1 MPKIKLMSHLIAD
14 FPNRNIALAA
24 AESLIQG
31 GATTLEIQLPF
42 SDPSADGAVIANA
55 CTRVLQNGYKT
66 AQAFDFIK
74 ELKAQHPKT
83 PMALMSYAS
92 LIFTPGV
99 ENFCRQA
106 KAAGVDAL
114 IVPDLPFDCDENLR
128 KNAENQKIM
137 MIPVA
142 APSMA
147 KTRIEFLLKENFP
160 MIYAAL
166 RRGITG
172 SETQITDETVVF
184 LKLLKKNGA
193 KILGGFGV
201 SNAATARTIAPFV
214 DEIVAGSVFVK
225 IIEENQNNM
234 LALKTK
240 LRDKA
245 RELTEF

>member
-14 FPNRNIALAA
+14 YPNRNIALAA
-24 AESLIQG
+24 ADALIKG

-42 SDPSADGAVIANA
+42 SDPSADGAAIANA

-74 ELKAQHPKT
+74 ELKTRHAET
-83 PMALMSYAS
+83 PIALMSYAS

-99 ENFCRQA
+99 ENFCKKA
-106 KAAGVDAL
+106 KGAGVDAL

-128 KNAENQKIM
+128 QTAQHCDIQ

-142 APSMA
+142 APSMSPA
-147 KTRIEFLLKENFP
+147 RIALLLEANFP
-160 MIYAAL
+160 TIYAAL

-172 SETQITDETVVF
+172 SATQITDETIAF
-184 LKLLKKNGA
+184 LKALKTNGA

-201 SNAATARTIAPFV
+201 SNAQTARAIAPFV
-214 DEIVAGSVFVK
+214 DEIVAGSVFVN

-234 LALKTK
+234 PTLKTK
-240 LRDKA
+240 LTDKA
-245 RELTEF
+245 RELTEI

>member
-1 MPKIKLMSHLIAD
+1 
-14 FPNRNIALAA
+14 
-24 AESLIQG
+24 
-31 GATTLEIQLPF
+31 
-42 SDPSADGAVIANA
+42 
-55 CTRVLQNGYKT
+55 
-66 AQAFDFIK
+66 
-74 ELKAQHPKT
+74 
-83 PMALMSYAS
+83 
-92 LIFTPGV
+92 
-99 ENFCRQA
+99 
-106 KAAGVDAL
+106 
-114 IVPDLPFDCDENLR
+114 
-128 KNAENQKIM
+128 M
-137 MIPVA
+137 MIPVV

-172 SETQITDETVVF
+172 SETQITDETVAF

-225 IIEENQNNM
+225 IIEENQNDM

-240 LRDKA
+240 LRNKA